1 MNLLAWCLIRL
12 GVVVYSG
19 GDLGRA
25 EKLTEEGVAL
35 LRELG
40 AVGAQAAIGLCN
52 LGWIVLLQDDPG
64 RAADLYEESLA
75 LAGHTGMNGLILSVV
90 EGCACVAGARSEGE
104 RAAQLWGAAQA
115 LHEGKS
121 IPRDTDWLA
130 EAEARI
136 AALRSGLG
144 EKAWEAAFAKGKAM
158 GLDEAVEYALSEGE
172 PAATTLSAPEQPSVG
187 AQSPN
192 LTRREREV
200 AKLVAQGLTN
210 RQIAEA
216 LFVSERT
223 VDHHVSNILKKLSL
237 SSREQVASRLA
248 AH

>member
-1 MNLLAWCLIRL
+1 MAVSLH
-12 GVVVYSG
+12 
-19 GDLGRA
+19 
-25 EKLTEEGVAL
+25 
-35 LRELG
+35 RELG
-40 AVGAQAAIGLCN
+40 DRTGVAVGLYN
-52 LGWIVLLQDDPG
+52 LGWLALLQDDLG
-64 RAADLYEESLA
+64 RTGDLYSESLSLSWYAGLNGIVQCA
-75 LAGHTGMNGLILSVV
+75 L
-90 EGCACVAGARSEGE
+90 EGFACVAGAKKEAE
-104 RAAQLWGAAQA
+104 RAARLWGAAQE
-115 LHEGKS
+115 LHERKG
-121 IPRDTDWLA
+121 IPRDIDFLA
-130 EAEARI
+130 EADARI
-136 AALRSGLG
+136 STVRSGMG
-144 EKAWEAAFAKGKAM
+144 EEAWEEAWRKGRAM
-158 GLDEAVEYALSEGE
+158 TLDEAVEYALSEGE